1 LAAVCM
7 RKIDTGNF
15 TLATRATARA
25 VNRQIALNLVREHQ
39 PISRAD
45 LARRMNV
52 DRATVTSLINGLIDE
67 GLVREGKPVDAPRGR
82 RPRMLYTRTRDRLVV
97 ACDVRFG
104 RSYILLSD
112 LGGTQLALETFATP
126 ATPEELIDEL
136 ARRAER
142 LVSSHLDVGECSG
155 IGLVVPGVLDRET
168 GRLLY
173 SVQLGW
179 RDVELRDALA
189 ERTGLPVAI
198 ENAPIACTLAQMWFA
213 RPGAAADD
221 FVYVTVSEGVGSG
234 IVVNRQLV
242 RGRGN
247 NAGEFGHI
255 VIDPAG
261 PRCLC
266 GGTGCWE
273 AHVSNLATLSR
284 YFGHELSAAGTR
296 ALLDETSLTINDLVL
311 RARTGDR
318 AARAALEATGGYL
331 GEGLV
336 MIINALNPH
345 RIIIGGEITAG
356 WDIVEPRLRA
366 VIEARALTPSAASTP
381 VIPEHP
387 GDYPRLRGAVALV
400 AAPLFAAP
408 EVA

>member
-1 LAAVCM
+1 M

-15 TLATRATARA
+15 TLANRGTPR
-25 VNRQIALNLVREHQ
+25 VINRQIALNLVREHQ
-39 PISRAD
+39 PISRAQ
-45 LARRMNV
+45 LARLMKVN
-52 DRATVTSLINGLIDE
+52 RATVTSLITELIEDK
-67 GLVREGKPVDAPRGR
+67 LVREGQAVDAPRGR
-82 RPRMLYTRTRDRLVV
+82 KPTMLFTRTRDRLVV

-104 RSYILLSD
+104 RTYLLLSD
-112 LGGTQLALETFATP
+112 LSGTHLSLESFATP
-126 ATPEELIDEL
+126 STPAELIEAL
-136 ARRAER
+136 GVRIGR
-142 LVSSHLDVGECSG
+142 LTATHAGIGECSG

-179 RDVELRDALA
+179 RDVELRDPLS
-189 ERTGLPVAI
+189 ERTGLPVSI
-198 ENAPIACTLAQMWFA
+198 ENAPIACTLAQMWYGQ
-213 RPGAAADD
+213 PGAAADD

-247 NAGEFGHI
+247 NAGEFGHV

-266 GGTGCWE
+266 GARGCWE

-284 YFGHELSAAGTR
+284 YFGHELSAEGTR
-296 ALLDETSLTINDLVL
+296 TLLEDTGLTIADLIG

-318 AARAALEATGGYL
+318 RARKALEDTGSFL
-331 GEGLV
+331 GAGLV
-336 MIINALNPH
+336 MIINALNPD
-345 RIIIGGEITAG
+345 RIIIGGEITGA

-366 VIEARALTPSAASTP
+366 VLEERALTRSAAATP
-381 VIPEHP
+381 VIPEQP
-387 GDYPRLRGAVALV
+387 GEYPRLRGAVALV
-400 AAPLFAAP
+400 AAPLFAVP
-408 EVA
+408 EVG

>member
-1 LAAVCM
+1 M

-15 TLATRATARA
+15 TLANRGTPRAI
-25 VNRQIALNLVREHQ
+25 NRQIALNLVREHQ
-39 PISRAD
+39 PISRAE
-45 LARRMNV
+45 LARLMKVN
-52 DRATVTSLINGLIDE
+52 RATVTSLISELIE
-67 GLVREGKPVDAPRGR
+67 EKLVREGQAVDAPRGR
-82 RPRMLYTRTRDRLVV
+82 KPTMLYTRTRDRLVA

-104 RSYILLSD
+104 RSYLLLSD
-112 LGGTQLALETFATP
+112 LAGTHLSLESFATP
-126 ATPEELIDEL
+126 STPAELIEAL
-136 ARRAER
+136 GARIDR
-142 LVSSHLDVGECSG
+142 LTATHAGVGACSG

-179 RDVELRDALA
+179 RDAELRDTLS
-189 ERTGLPVAI
+189 ERTGLPVWI
-198 ENAPIACTLAQMWFA
+198 ENAPIACTLAQMWYGHA
-213 RPGAAADD
+213 GATADD

-247 NAGEFGHI
+247 NAGEFGHV

-266 GGTGCWE
+266 GARGCWE

-284 YFGHELSAAGTR
+284 YLGHELSAEGTR
-296 ALLDETSLTINDLVL
+296 TMLDDTGLTIADLIG

-318 AARAALEATGGYL
+318 RARKALEETGSYL
-331 GEGLV
+331 GAGLV
-336 MIINALNPH
+336 MIINALNPE
-345 RIIIGGEITAG
+345 RIIIGGEITGA

-366 VIEARALTPSAASTP
+366 MLEERALTRSAAATP

-387 GDYPRLRGAVALV
+387 GEYPRLRGAVALV
-400 AAPLFAAP
+400 AAPLFAVP
-408 EVA
+408 EVG